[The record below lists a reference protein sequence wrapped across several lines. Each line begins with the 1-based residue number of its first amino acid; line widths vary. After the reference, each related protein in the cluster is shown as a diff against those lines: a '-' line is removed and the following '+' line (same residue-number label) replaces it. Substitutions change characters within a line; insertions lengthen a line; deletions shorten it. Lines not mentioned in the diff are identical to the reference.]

1 MRFSRK
7 SSRQNSFNR
16 SVVSFQDQIK
26 KKLVFRRERKPR
38 KKIFSFKDEII
49 KNLQRENQKKKREI
63 NKFAQILQDSSLKS
77 EIAQIIENQGE
88 EIRHLS
94 EMNKQFLDKITLAE
108 KRIQLKI
115 VQNEKSFELNKS
127 NEKIIEGLK
136 NDVNQK
142 TIEI

>member
-1 MRFSRK
+1 
-7 SSRQNSFNR
+7 
-16 SVVSFQDQIK
+16 
-26 KKLVFRRERKPR
+26 LVFRRERKPR

-94 EMNKQFLDKITLAE
+94 EMNK
-108 KRIQLKI
+108 
-115 VQNEKSFELNKS
+115 
-127 NEKIIEGLK
+127 
-136 NDVNQK
+136 
-142 TIEI
+142 